1 VDVSRLVTQAA
12 ESIRARYHLPPEAF
26 GLTIPPGVEIFSDP
40 TALEIVLKNV
50 FDNAVKY
57 SGENPQVIVD
67 MRQLDTG
74 HIGITVQDHGIG
86 ISRNQLKR
94 IFKRFHRAPDPRVN
108 ERSGS
113 GLGLYVAYRLL
124 RNLGGRIR
132 AESEGPGKG
141 TTMRIRLPK
150 P

>member
-1 VDVSRLVTQAA
+1 
-12 ESIRARYHLPPEAF
+12 
-26 GLTIPPGVEIFSDP
+26 
-40 TALEIVLKNV
+40 
-50 FDNAVKY
+50 
-57 SGENPQVIVD
+57 
-67 MRQLDTG
+67 
-74 HIGITVQDHGIG
+74 
-86 ISRNQLKR
+86 
-94 IFKRFHRAPDPRVN
+94 VN

-141 TTMRIRLPK
+141 TTMRIRLPG